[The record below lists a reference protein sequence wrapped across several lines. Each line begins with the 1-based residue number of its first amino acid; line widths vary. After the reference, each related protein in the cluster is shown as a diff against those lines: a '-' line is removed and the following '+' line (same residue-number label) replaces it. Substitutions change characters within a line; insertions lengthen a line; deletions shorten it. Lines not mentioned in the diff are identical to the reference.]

1 VAKSFSQGGDG
12 IRRWHVCGADYTGI
26 RRLRHEPVERS
37 MFEPPDTGFDEY
49 FLFFVENRFLRY
61 QQARI
66 NVGHGAGYVIEPGRQ
81 TPYSH
86 FPLCTSF

>member
-1 VAKSFSQGGDG
+1 MFAARIIPEFAACATN
-12 IRRWHVCGADYTGI
+12 RWSGQCLSHQT
-26 RRLRHEPVERS
+26 
-37 MFEPPDTGFDEY
+37 PDSTNTL
-49 FLFFVENRFLRY
+49 LFFVENRFLRY